1 MATLFAA
8 NFPAATAA
16 PEYRSLFAGKTPS
29 GLRYTMGQAYFSGDD
44 VAYGV
49 SYTTGGVNGP
59 EFFLGKPTDQQA
71 VTLAF
76 VLCCAPG
83 SVRDTLVVVPQP
95 RTGQVLYSPN
105 SSAAFAPAGDGAG
118 EYNDGV
124 VFIDRDP
131 RATSDRLELLDGNG
145 NLDAPTFR
153 GPVGPLLCGLKD
165 CG

>member
-1 MATLFAA
+1 MKLFAA
-8 NFPAATAA
+8 NFPAATSA
-16 PEYRSLFAGKTPS
+16 PQYNSLFAGKTAS
-29 GLRYTMGQAYFSGDD
+29 GLRYTMGQAYFRDDD
-44 VAYGV
+44 VAYNV

-59 EFFLGKPTDQQA
+59 EFFLGKPTGHRP

-76 VLCCAPG
+76 LLCCAPG
-83 SVRDTLVVVPQP
+83 STRDILVVVPQP

-105 SSAAFAPAGDGAG
+105 GSAAFAPAGEGAG
-118 EYNDGV
+118 QYNDGV

-145 NLDAPTFR
+145 NMDAPTFR
-153 GPVGPLLCGLKD
+153 GPVSPLLCGYKE